1 MTTGLRHVGRTFAN
15 PGSTDVRP
23 LIARVTALA
32 AVAMSL
38 SCAAQAQE
46 RDLKFV
52 LDFISLGRHAPWYVA
67 LGKGYF
73 KDEGL
78 NVTIM
83 PSKGT
88 ADAIRTVATG
98 GAEIGFIDIPSLV
111 ASGSAGAAVKI
122 VAANYQKPPYCI
134 FTLNPGANVTEP
146 KQMAGLELGSS
157 TASFVPKIWAAFME
171 MNKVD
176 SKTLKIVNI
185 DAASR
190 VPMLAAGKVQS
201 IDQFLMSEPAIRRAV
216 TTAKPVCLFAGD
228 YGLEIY
234 ANSIGVSGRLPDQ
247 EPGGGEEV
255 RARRAQGL
263 EGRARRSRG
272 RPPGSRS
279 IVKALD
285 PQIVVEE
292 IQILKRIAITPDVE
306 KNGFGYVSMD
316 RMKNTVDFI
325 NKNIEVSGDKLTA
338 EQIFPRAI
346 CRPSRSSRRRPLS
359 CPGRDEARPLG
370 RADGAGRRSRAE
382 RNIEALIASPESQH
396 SRACGI
402 SGQQAHRVARS
413 AGARGVAAARWRSP
427 CDVVTVPGPAR
438 CRSRR

>member
-1 MTTGLRHVGRTFAN
+1 MFRR
-15 PGSTDVRP
+15 
-23 LIARVTALA
+23 LIAVVIALA
-32 AVAMSL
+32 AAAAWLPVT
-38 SCAAQAQE
+38 AAQAQE
-46 RDLKFV
+46 RDVKFV

-67 LGKGYF
+67 LGRGYF

-98 GAEIGFIDIPSLV
+98 GAELGFIDIPSLV
-111 ASGSAGAAVKI
+111 ASGSAGAGVKI

-216 TTAKPVCLFAGD
+216 TNAKPVCLLAGD

-234 ANSIGVSGRLPDQ
+234 ANSLGVSEDFLAKNPDVVKKFTRAALKGWKDALAN
-247 EPGGGEEV
+247 PEE
-255 RARRAQGL
+255 AAKIQ
-263 EGRARRSRG
+263 
-272 RPPGSRS
+272 
-279 IVKALD
+279 IQYVKALN
-285 PQIVVEE
+285 PEIIVEE

-306 KNGFGYVSMD
+306 KNGFGHVSME

-325 NKNIEVSGDKLTA
+325 NKNIEVPGDKLTA
-338 EQIFPRAI
+338 DQIY
-346 CRPSRSSRRRPLS
+346 RPGYL
-359 CPGRDEARPLG
+359 
-370 RADGAGRRSRAE
+370 
-382 RNIEALIASPESQH
+382 PE
-396 SRACGI
+396 
-402 SGQQAHRVARS
+402 
-413 AGARGVAAARWRSP
+413 
-427 CDVVTVPGPAR
+427 VPIKP
-438 CRSRR
+438 

>member
-1 MTTGLRHVGRTFAN
+1 MSRALT
-15 PGSTDVRP
+15 
-23 LIARVTALA
+23 ARVMA
-32 AVAMSL
+32 AAAIAACLHSP
-38 SCAAQAQE
+38 AAQAQ
-46 RDLKFV
+46 DIKFV

-67 LGKGYF
+67 LGRGYF

-111 ASGSAGAAVKI
+111 ASGSAGASVKI

-176 SKTLKIVNI
+176 SRTLKVVNI

-216 TTAKPVCLFAGD
+216 TNAKPVCLFAGD

-234 ANSIGVSGRLPDQ
+234 ANSIGVAEDFLTKNP
-247 EPGGGEEV
+247 EAVKKFV
-255 RARRAQGL
+255 RAALKGWKDALADPEQ
-263 EGRARRSRG
+263 ASR
-272 RPPGSRS
+272 
-279 IVKALD
+279 
-285 PQIVVEE
+285 
-292 IQILKRIAITPDVE
+292 
-306 KNGFGYVSMD
+306 
-316 RMKNTVDFI
+316 
-325 NKNIEVSGDKLTA
+325 IET
-338 EQIFPRAI
+338 
-346 CRPSRSSRRRPLS
+346 
-359 CPGRDEARPLG
+359 
-370 RADGAGRRSRAE
+370 
-382 RNIEALIASPESQH
+382 NM
-396 SRACGI
+396 
-402 SGQQAHRVARS
+402 
-413 AGARGVAAARWRSP
+413 
-427 CDVVTVPGPAR
+427 
-438 CRSRR
+438 

>member
-1 MTTGLRHVGRTFAN
+1 MSRA
-15 PGSTDVRP
+15 
-23 LIARVTALA
+23 LIARVMTIGAIALCLQ
-32 AVAMSL
+32 SP
-38 SCAAQAQE
+38 AAQAQE

-78 NVTIM
+78 NVSIM

-111 ASGSAGAAVKI
+111 ASGSAGANVKI

-176 SKTLKIVNI
+176 SRTLKIVNI

-216 TTAKPVCLFAGD
+216 TNAKPVCLFAGD

-234 ANSIGVSGRLPDQ
+234 ANSIGVGEDFLGKNPD
-247 EPGGGEEV
+247 
-255 RARRAQGL
+255 A
-263 EGRARRSRG
+263 
-272 RPPGSRS
+272 
-279 IVKALD
+279 VKKF
-285 PQIVVEE
+285 V
-292 IQILKRIAITPDVE
+292 
-306 KNGFGYVSMD
+306 
-316 RMKNTVDFI
+316 
-325 NKNIEVSGDKLTA
+325 
-338 EQIFPRAI
+338 
-346 CRPSRSSRRRPLS
+346 
-359 CPGRDEARPLG
+359 
-370 RADGAGRRSRAE
+370 
-382 RNIEALIASPESQH
+382 
-396 SRACGI
+396 
-402 SGQQAHRVARS
+402 
-413 AGARGVAAARWRSP
+413 
-427 CDVVTVPGPAR
+427 
-438 CRSRR
+438 

>member
-1 MTTGLRHVGRTFAN
+1 MLRR
-15 PGSTDVRP
+15 
-23 LIARVTALA
+23 LIAVVIALA
-32 AVAMSL
+32 AAAAWLPST
-38 SCAAQAQE
+38 AAQAQE
-46 RDLKFV
+46 RDVKFV

-73 KDEGL
+73 KGEGL

-98 GAEIGFIDIPSLV
+98 GAELGFIDIPSLV
-111 ASGSAGAAVKI
+111 ASGGAGASVKI

-176 SKTLKIVNI
+176 SRTLKIVNI

-190 VPMLAAGKVQS
+190 VPMLAAGKVQA
-201 IDQFLMSEPAIRRAV
+201 IDQFLMGEPAIRRAV
-216 TTAKPVCLFAGD
+216 TNAKPVCLLAGD

-234 ANSIGVSGRLPDQ
+234 ANSIGVSEDFLAKNPDVVKKFTRAALKGWKDALAN
-247 EPGGGEEV
+247 PEE
-255 RARRAQGL
+255 AAKIQL
-263 EGRARRSRG
+263 QY
-272 RPPGSRS
+272 
-279 IVKALD
+279 VKALN
-285 PQIVVEE
+285 PEIIVEE

-306 KNGFGYVSMD
+306 KNGFGYVSME

-325 NKNIEVSGDKLTA
+325 NNNIEVPGDKLTA
-338 EQIFPRAI
+338 DQIY
-346 CRPSRSSRRRPLS
+346 RPGYL
-359 CPGRDEARPLG
+359 
-370 RADGAGRRSRAE
+370 
-382 RNIEALIASPESQH
+382 PE
-396 SRACGI
+396 
-402 SGQQAHRVARS
+402 
-413 AGARGVAAARWRSP
+413 
-427 CDVVTVPGPAR
+427 VPIKP
-438 CRSRR
+438 